1 MKNIVI
7 FLTAILLLSGQ
18 EQIISQINLAIANN
32 DSDLFSKLLS
42 AKADVNLCTSEIAPP
57 LFNAIFFGN
66 FEFTKTLLENGANAN
81 LQDHC
86 GTAPLHCAVR
96 AVAGNREQ
104 IIKLLLEHGAD
115 LKIKD
120 NLGKSPTDYKPLLVR
135 KFATVSLTKK
145 D

>member
-1 MKNIVI
+1 MKKIY
-7 FLTAILLLSGQ
+7 FLLTIILFTHGHEDL
-18 EQIISQINLAIANN
+18 ISKINFAIANN
-32 DSDLFSKLLS
+32 NSDLFNDVISKNPDL
-42 AKADVNLCTSEIAPP
+42 NLCTREITPP
-57 LFNAIFFGN
+57 LLNAIFFGN

-86 GTAPLHCAVR
+86 GTTPLHCAIK

-135 KFATVSLTKK
+135 KIATVSLTKK

>member
-1 MKNIVI
+1 MKKIY
-7 FLTAILLLSGQ
+7 FLLTIILLIKSQ

-42 AKADVNLCTSEIAPP
+42 AKADVNLCTREITPP

-66 FEFTKTLLENGANAN
+66 FEFTKLLLENGANAN

-86 GTAPLHCAVR
+86 GTTPLHCAVR

-104 IIKLLLEHGAD
+104 IIKLLLDNGAD

-120 NLGKSPTDYKPLLVR
+120 NLGKSPTDCKPQLVR
-135 KFATVSLTKK
+135 KFATVSLTKQ